1 MVVPLYRP
9 HCTVCNLGEPYMRIY
24 LVQHA
29 LALDASVEP
38 KRPLSQQ
45 GKQDIVRTAGFLSLF
60 VQPQPKFVFHSGKLR
75 AKQTAEM
82 FAEAWHLKGEIMQ
95 ADDLSPNADA
105 QVWAAKLNAMSD
117 DVLIVGHL
125 PHLPRLASLLL
136 CEDMDKQPVRFQ
148 NAGVVCLEKTDDA
161 WQCIFHINPNM
172 YYREGNN
179 AT

>member
-1 MVVPLYRP
+1 
-9 HCTVCNLGEPYMRIY
+9 MRIY

-29 LALDASVEP
+29 LASDEAQDP
-38 KRPLSQQ
+38 KRALSQQ

-82 FAEAWHLKGEIMQ
+82 FAEAWHLKGDIMQ
-95 ADDLSPNADA
+95 VDDLSPNADA
-105 QVWAAKLNAMSD
+105 QVWAAKLNAMHD

-136 CEDMDKQPVRFQ
+136 CGDADIQPVRFQ

-161 WQCIFHINPNM
+161 WQIIFHINPNM
-172 YYREGNN
+172 YVRENY
-179 AT
+179 A

>member
-1 MVVPLYRP
+1 
-9 HCTVCNLGEPYMRIY
+9 MRIY

-172 YYREGNN
+172 YCREGNN

>member
-1 MVVPLYRP
+1 
-9 HCTVCNLGEPYMRIY
+9 MRIY

-29 LALDASVEP
+29 LALDEAQDP
-38 KRPLSQQ
+38 KRAVSTQ
-45 GKQDIVRTAGFLSLF
+45 GCEDIVRTAGFLSLF

-82 FAEAWHLKGEIMQ
+82 FAEAWHLKGEVMQ
-95 ADDLSPNADA
+95 VDDLSPNADP
-105 QVWAAKLNAMSD
+105 QVWAAKLQVMKD

-136 CEDMDKQPVRFQ
+136 CGDVDRQPIRFQ
-148 NAGVVCLEKTDDA
+148 NAGVVCLEKTDGA

-172 YYREGNN
+172 YYRETED
-179 AT
+179 AA